1 MHPFHSCVKSA
12 DIKIISEFYLF
23 FFLLLR
29 CDQNSTSNF
38 SQIVKSSKMI
48 PPTPRRKKWT
58 EEEERTLINKYG
70 EMLHN
75 GTLSKMKTR
84 EKKFRPIA
92 AQKIKKPREEI
103 IDTANNHN
111 HNEEVDDEILDIEEF
126 DWGEGLTHWPNFL
139 RYKNVFGD
147 VALGGFSGHQNNN
160 NNIVGNELMIRVENG
175 RNYSRSIVDVS
186 RFGNLGED
194 GFGVGIDDVGENG
207 VLGLGLGGFDYDGE
221 EGDGRNDMNGN
232 VKENGGGDRYE
243 YEEFGYM
250 SRKKRKKLKGTDKKI
265 WGFLNSQF
273 VKLREREAPYED
285 REAERERE
293 RQRREQIRLEHEQ
306 ERDRRLM
313 EREREKER
321 EDRERSR
328 EKMRRERIREW
339 EAMENES
346 IERERR
352 RREEELVMEREWEE
366 RMQRRRLDWKKR
378 MDGMLTQH
386 RIAMDQMQTRILH
399 DQQTVTN
406 QLLGILSHWTG
417 HSHGLPDHTGSG
429 NAYLSQM
436 IQNLHPVNGIV
447 HGENRVEVDNQ
458 DDQYIVD
465 G

>member
-1 MHPFHSCVKSA
+1 
-12 DIKIISEFYLF
+12 
-23 FFLLLR
+23 
-29 CDQNSTSNF
+29 
-38 SQIVKSSKMI
+38 MI

-58 EEEERTLINKYG
+58 EEEERTLIDKYG

-92 AQKIKKPREEI
+92 AQVNSLHHCLDPITFPWQWSWKDTSTKVQNMRHQYLLVKQKIKKPREEI
-103 IDTANNHN
+103 IDTDINHN

-147 VALGGFSGHQNNN
+147 VALGGFNGHNHN

-175 RNYSRSIVDVS
+175 RNYNRSIVDVS

-194 GFGVGIDDVGENG
+194 GFGVGIDDGGENG

-243 YEEFGYM
+243 YEEFGYR

-273 VKLREREAPYED
+273 VKLREREARYED

-293 RQRREQIRLEHEQ
+293 RQRREQIRLEQEQ
-306 ERDRRLM
+306 ERERRLM
-313 EREREKER
+313 EREKER

-339 EAMENES
+339 ETMENES

-352 RREEELVMEREWEE
+352 RREEELVLEREWEE

-406 QLLGILSHWTG
+406 QLLGVLSHWTG